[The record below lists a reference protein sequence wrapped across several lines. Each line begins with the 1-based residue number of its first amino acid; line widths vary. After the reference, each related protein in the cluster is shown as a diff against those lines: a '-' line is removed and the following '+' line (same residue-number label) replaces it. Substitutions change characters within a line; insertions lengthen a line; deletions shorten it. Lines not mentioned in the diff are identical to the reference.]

1 MNLIGKSVGCKLSM
15 DFFCKK
21 TVSVIYLLEI
31 GLTFRGKSLKIV
43 LTEGWQSGNA
53 PDSKSG
59 EPANTGAQVQ
69 ILYLPYSLSYKRS
82 KNVDIQVTACNVF
95 ASFYLC
101 EYVFEYVLLKYQ
113 YILRIALLFLLL
125 SVI

>member
-1 MNLIGKSVGCKLSM
+1 ML
-15 DFFCKK
+15 KK
-21 TVSVIYLLEI
+21 AISVIYLLEI

-69 ILYLPYSLSYKRS
+69 ILYLPYITFHNRGE
-82 KNVDIQVTACNVF
+82 NIDIQAFACNVF
-95 ASFYLC
+95 ASVFLF
-101 EYVFEYVLLKYQ
+101 EYVFEYVLLKYR
-113 YILRIALLFLLL
+113 YILRIALLFFLFVCL
-125 SVI
+125 

>member
-69 ILYLPYSLSYKRS
+69 ILYLPYISTIRHDFDRVFFCCIFSPKYLLTPSEYDLSYMLGNKS
-82 KNVDIQVTACNVF
+82 PWT
-95 ASFYLC
+95 
-101 EYVFEYVLLKYQ
+101 
-113 YILRIALLFLLL
+113 FLL
-125 SVI
+125 I

>member
-15 DFFCKK
+15 DFLLKAI
-21 TVSVIYLLEI
+21 SVIYLLEI
-31 GLTFRGKSLKIV
+31 GLTFREKSLKIV

-69 ILYLPYSLSYKRS
+69 ILYLPYI
-82 KNVDIQVTACNVF
+82 ND
-95 ASFYLC
+95 
-101 EYVFEYVLLKYQ
+101 
-113 YILRIALLFLLL
+113 
-125 SVI
+125 

>member
-1 MNLIGKSVGCKLSM
+1 MNLTGKSVGCKLSM

-69 ILYLPYSLSYKRS
+69 ILYLPYITFHNRGE
-82 KNVDIQVTACNVF
+82 NIDIQAFACNVF
-95 ASFYLC
+95 APVFLF
-101 EYVFEYVLLKYQ
+101 EYVFEYVLLKYR
-113 YILRIALLFLLL
+113 YILRIALLFFLFVCL
-125 SVI
+125 